1 MTVIFPEATQQ
12 LGNTS
17 VTVVQTVANMAAP
30 DLSTEINAV
39 SSVNVSCFLYSGGV
53 GTSNTN
59 KGSAPRRVCTK
70 AELQQFGITNYEVTD
85 LSYVYDP
92 QAADSTDDNKA
103 KAALTEGSEVYLIVR
118 KGLDAETVAYAAGQY
133 VDVWHVELGPQ
144 NRTQTGDGEFDEF
157 SITQSVVVKSPPQQ
171 DVLIVA

>member
-1 MTVIFPEATQQ
+1 VTVIYPEATAQ

-17 VTVVQTVANMAAP
+17 ITVAQVVADMAAP
-30 DLSTEINAV
+30 KLATEINAV
-39 SSVNVSCFLYSGGV
+39 TSANVSCFLYSGGV
-53 GTSNTN
+53 GTSTTN

-92 QAADSTDDNKA
+92 QAADSTNDNKA

-118 KGLDAETVAYAAGQY
+118 KGLDAQSAPYSAGQY

-144 NRTQTGDGEFDEF
+144 NRTTTGDGEFDEY
-157 SITQSVVVKSPPQQ
+157 SLTQSVIVKSPPQY
-171 DVLIVA
+171 DVLIVT

>member
-1 MTVIFPEATQQ
+1 MSVIFPEATAQ

-17 VTVVQTVANMAAP
+17 ITVVQTVADMAAP
-30 DLSTEINAV
+30 KLATEINAA

-53 GTSNTN
+53 GTATTN
-59 KGSAPRRVCTK
+59 KGSAPRRICTK
-70 AELQQFGITNYEVTD
+70 AELQQFGVTNYEVTD
-85 LSYVYDP
+85 LSYVYNP

-118 KGLDAETVAYAAGQY
+118 KGLDAETAAYATGQY

-144 NRTQTGDGEFDEF
+144 NRGVTGDGEFDEF
-157 SITQSVVVKSPPQQ
+157 NIVQSVIVKSPPEY
-171 DVLIVA
+171 DVLIVT